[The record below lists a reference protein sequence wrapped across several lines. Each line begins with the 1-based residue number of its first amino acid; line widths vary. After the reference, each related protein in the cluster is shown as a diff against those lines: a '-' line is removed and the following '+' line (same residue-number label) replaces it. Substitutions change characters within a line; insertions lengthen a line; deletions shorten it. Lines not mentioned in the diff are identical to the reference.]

1 MTLGLRGIVSPM
13 PTPFDGDGNVDE
25 KRLAEL
31 TDFLIQEGVDG
42 LFPLGTTG
50 EFAFLDKGERK
61 RVLEVVVERA
71 NSKVPVLAGVSDPS
85 PRNVISFA
93 KDAEDAGADAAVA
106 TPPYYYRVSEEGL
119 YLHFKE
125 IHEGVSLPL
134 ILYNIPEW
142 THNYVPPS
150 VVSRL
155 TEEEA
160 IIGVKYTE
168 YNMLNLT
175 EFIESVGRKIAVLT
189 GSDAMA
195 FACLEAG
202 GAGAVISVS
211 NVAPRAAASIFD
223 LVEASKFKEAL
234 SVQKS
239 LLPAIQAVGMG
250 YFPAGLKEAMKVAG
264 FPVGDVR
271 KPQTPLSTEEK
282 QEVARLMR
290 KARLKYAR
298 PWKRARRGTR

>member
-1 MTLGLRGIVSPM
+1 MTLRLRGIISPM
-13 PTPFDGDGNVDE
+13 PTPFDGSGSVDE
-25 KRLAEL
+25 KRLREL
-31 TDFLIQEGVDG
+31 TDYLIQGGIDG

-50 EFAFLDKGERK
+50 EFALMDRAERK
-61 RVLEVVVERA
+61 RVLEVVADRA
-71 NSKVPVLAGVSDPS
+71 DSKVPVLAGVSDPS
-85 PRNVISFA
+85 PRNAIAFA
-93 KDAEDAGADAAVA
+93 KDAEDAGADAVVA
-106 TPPYYYRVSEEGL
+106 TAPYFYRTSEEGL
-119 YLHFKE
+119 YLHFKM
-125 IHEGVSLPL
+125 IHEGIGLPL

-150 VVSRL
+150 IVSRL
-155 TEEEA
+155 ADEGA
-160 IIGVKYTE
+160 IIGIKYTE

-175 EFIESVGRKIAVLT
+175 DFIESVGSKIAVFT

-211 NVAPRAAASIFD
+211 NVAPRTASSIFD

-239 LLPAIQAVGMG
+239 LLRVIQAVGLG

-271 KPQTPLSTEEK
+271 RPQTPLTEGEK
-282 QEVARLMR
+282 KDVARLMGT
-290 KARLKYAR
+290 ARLK
-298 PWKRARRGTR
+298 